1 MSIVIAYRAN
11 PPGYGM
17 GGRLPSGVC
26 GMTTAHGEFGSRKD
40 VASSFLHSSMIL
52 P

>member
-26 GMTTAHGEFGSRKD
+26 GMTTAHGEFVFAKTSRAD
-40 VASSFLHSSMIL
+40 FYIL
-52 P
+52 R